1 MGVNICGC
9 HKFETQVIKNIDSL
23 KPQRDH
29 HEDNLNLIPDPSN
42 PLKFLNTEQN
52 ELEEI
57 LKREAFGTR
66 VRKKESDFRDLNK
79 PKVNLIKAFRK
90 DGKALISL
98 SSEISYE
105 VERRR
110 IMNDGTVRSFEENEI
125 VP

>member
-9 HKFETQVIKNIDSL
+9 HKFESQVIKNVDSL
-23 KPQRDH
+23 KPQRNH
-29 HEDNLNLIPDPSN
+29 PESNLNLDLDPSN

-57 LKREAFGTR
+57 LKREAFETR
-66 VRKKESDFRDLNK
+66 VRKKEGEFRDLNK

-90 DGKALISL
+90 DGKAFISL

-110 IMNDGTVRSFEENEI
+110 INDGAAKSIEENEI

>member
-9 HKFETQVIKNIDSL
+9 HKFETQVIKDIDSL
-23 KPQRDH
+23 KPQPNPPDDILNH
-29 HEDNLNLIPDPSN
+29 NLSPSN

-57 LKREAFGTR
+57 LKREAFETR
-66 VRKKESDFRDLNK
+66 VPKKENDFRDLNK

-90 DGKALISL
+90 DGKALVSQN
-98 SSEISYE
+98 SEISYE

-110 IMNDGTVRSFEENEI
+110 LNDGGKKSIEENEI